1 MNSKSRVL
9 ETGDNQVTCTY
20 YTHAVNKK
28 AGRAWAL
35 GIDIVKYKSQLD
47 FITAHSAG
55 KVIKVIDYLSGTN
68 GVADREGMGYG
79 NYVMIQHSNTMCTLY
94 AHLEKVYVK
103 AGDTV
108 KTGQR
113 IGFMGNT
120 GSSRGGH
127 LHFEIRQYS
136 VPIQPE
142 ISLHDES
149 KYEWLDPT
157 QYIAAALPINKTYT
171 GYIDN
176 ASADTVG
183 GWLWNGVD
191 DTAERITVRIKS
203 GGKPVKEFSGK
214 AGNFRSDLKA
224 AQKGNGYHAFNIKI
238 DTANLEPGIYE
249 VDAVAPDGTVINGSG
264 DEAVRKIEIKAVS
277 TKAGSEHKLVYAP
290 VYTSG
295 IGKNIGKRSGI
306 YYVHSEEIINGR
318 IRMTN
323 KISRVGKP
331 GQVSFWVETKN
342 L

>member
-1 MNSKSRVL
+1 MSSKSRVL
-9 ETGDNQVTCTY
+9 ETGYNQITCPY
-20 YTHAVNKK
+20 YTHVCNKK
-28 AGRAWAL
+28 VNRGWAL

-68 GVADREGMGYG
+68 GVPDREGMGYG
-79 NYVMIQHSNTMCTLY
+79 NYVMIQHSNTICTLY

-103 AGDTV
+103 EGDTV
-108 KTGQR
+108 KAGQR

-127 LHFEIRQYS
+127 LHFEVRQYS
-136 VPIQPE
+136 VAIKPE

-157 QYIAAALPINKTYT
+157 RYIDAALPVSKSYT

-176 ASADTVG
+176 ASADNVG
-183 GWLWNGVD
+183 GWIWNGTD
-191 DTAERITVRIKS
+191 DTAERITIRIKS
-203 GGKPVKEFSGK
+203 GGKPVKEFAGK
-214 AGNFRSDLKA
+214 AGNFRPDLKA
-224 AQKGNGYHAFNIKI
+224 AGKGNGYHAFNIKI
-238 DTANLEPGIYE
+238 DTSGIKSGIYE

-264 DEAVRKIEIKAVS
+264 DEPVKKIEIKAVS
-277 TKAGSEHKLVYAP
+277 TKAGSEHKLIYVP
-290 VYTSG
+290 VYNSESG
-295 IGKNIGKRSGI
+295 KSIGKRSGI
-306 YYVHSEEIINGR
+306 YYVYSEVVINGR

-323 KISRVGKP
+323 KPSRVGKP
-331 GQVSFWVETKN
+331 GQVSFWVDVKS